1 MRKVLSV
8 LVAAVM
14 LAALCVP
21 AFAAAKTVTMSVD
34 KTQVKVGQ
42 TVTVKVNADKVTG
55 VNATVTYNTDAFELV
70 SAKAQGGLTLI
81 FNTEVPGQ
89 VLMAGAGTEVVSGTV
104 AVITLKYKGGEGKIA
119 LDDVTVLIGDEDAET
134 AVAGSTATVVEA
146 SGTDPVPAK
155 TTKPAANN
163 NALKTTKENK
173 KTGGTVSVAASATA
187 VVVMAA
193 AVAYTMKKKNED

>member
-81 FNTEVPGQ
+81 FNTEV
-89 VLMAGAGTEVVSGTV
+89 LH
-104 AVITLKYKGGEGKIA
+104 
-119 LDDVTVLIGDEDAET
+119 
-134 AVAGSTATVVEA
+134 
-146 SGTDPVPAK
+146 
-155 TTKPAANN
+155 
-163 NALKTTKENK
+163 
-173 KTGGTVSVAASATA
+173 
-187 VVVMAA
+187 
-193 AVAYTMKKKNED
+193 